1 MSLAAHGV
9 HVRPL
14 AAERDV
20 LRDLSLTVARGEIL
34 ALVGPNGSGK
44 STALAT
50 LGQAL
55 APRLGRVDLDGR
67 DVARIRGR
75 TFAREVARLPQQ
87 PLCPDGLTVAGLV
100 ACGRHAHRAP
110 LDPLGKAD
118 RDAIREAMRAV
129 DLVHLAHRRVDTLSG
144 GERRRA
150 WIALVLCQR
159 APLLLLDEPTAALDL
174 RHQWEVLILLRR
186 LRDERNVTVAVVL
199 HDLAQAAWIG
209 DRVVVLHRGRVY
221 ACGAPRDCITPD
233 MLRDVYGVAATV
245 AWDADGCLVRVL
257 GPADPVRSL

>member
-1 MSLAAHGV
+1 MSLAARGL
-9 HVRPL
+9 HVRPP
-14 AAERDV
+14 AGERDV
-20 LRDLSLTVARGEIL
+20 LRDLSLTVVRGEVL

-50 LGQAL
+50 LGRAL
-55 APRLGRVDLDGR
+55 VPRLGRVDLDGR
-67 DVARIRGR
+67 DVGEVGR
-75 TFAREVARLPQQ
+75 RAFARAVARLPQL
-87 PLCPDGLTVAGLV
+87 PVCPDGLTVAGLV
-100 ACGRHAHRAP
+100 ACGRHAHRGP

-118 RDAIREAMRAV
+118 REAIREALRAV
-129 DLVHLAHRRVDTLSG
+129 DLVDLAHRRIDTLSG

-150 WIALVLCQR
+150 WLALVLSQR

-174 RHQWEVLILLRR
+174 RHQWEVLALLRR
-186 LRDERNVTVAVVL
+186 LRDAHAVTVAVVL
-199 HDLAQAAWIG
+199 HDLAQAAWVA

-221 ACGAPRDCITPD
+221 ASGAPRDCIGPD

-257 GPADPVRSL
+257 GPADPLRSL